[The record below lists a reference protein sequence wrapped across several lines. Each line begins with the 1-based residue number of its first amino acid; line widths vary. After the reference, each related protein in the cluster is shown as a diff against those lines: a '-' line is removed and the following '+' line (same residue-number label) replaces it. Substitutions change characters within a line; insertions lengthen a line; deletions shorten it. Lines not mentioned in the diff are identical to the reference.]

1 MNKAKERHF
10 ESLNRFFKMLHKIP
24 DDWTIEIE
32 GHTNHQLDMSN
43 SSSPMSY
50 SIIRFCENR
59 FRGIATI
66 CSID

>member
-24 DDWTIEIE
+24 DDRTIEIE
-32 GHTNHQLDMSN
+32 GHANHQLDMSN

-50 SIIRFCENR
+50 SIIRF
-59 FRGIATI
+59 
-66 CSID
+66 